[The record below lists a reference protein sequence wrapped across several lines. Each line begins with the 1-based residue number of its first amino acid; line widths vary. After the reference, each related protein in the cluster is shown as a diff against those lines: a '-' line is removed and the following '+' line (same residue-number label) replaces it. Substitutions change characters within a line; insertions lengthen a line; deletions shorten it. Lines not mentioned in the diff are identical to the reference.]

1 MDYLD
6 DIREVWEEILEDLSG
21 SYASEAID
29 LWFRRI
35 ELVSFRDSTLTA
47 SVSSQITYKRLNNG
61 LLDMLEG
68 EFRSRLG
75 FDLHIDLIYDDSK
88 RKPMVPPAPA
98 EPEKPEEAPPSV
110 TDRGYIGPTKPGYNF
125 EYTFDNFVVGNS
137 NRFAHAACTA
147 VASNPG
153 TNYNPLFIYGP
164 SGIGKTHLLYAITN
178 EIKKKKPNVKIIYI
192 TSEDFTN
199 QFISALSNSKMD
211 EFREKY
217 RSCDMLLID
226 DIQFIA
232 GKIST
237 QEEFFHTFN
246 ALYED
251 HKQIIFT
258 SDRPPHEMKTL
269 EERLQTR
276 MEWGLV
282 ADIQP
287 PDLELR
293 IAIIKKKAEQ
303 THIEIPDDVLLFLA
317 ENLRSNIRRIEGA
330 VKKLTALSLIGE
342 KIDMETVKFHLRD
355 LISDEE
361 PLSVTI
367 DKIFS
372 VTYKKYGFDK
382 EVLIG
387 TKRTGEIANARNI
400 TIYLIREITD
410 ISLPSIGKLFNRDHT
425 TVMSS
430 IRRVEKNILTD
441 KVLKIELD
449 EMIKEISSMKQEG
462 KSPLISE

>member
-1 MDYLD
+1 MAYLD
-6 DIREVWEEILEDLSG
+6 EFRDVFSDILEDLSADY
-21 SYASEAID
+21 SSATLE
-29 LWFRRI
+29 LWFGD
-35 ELVSFRDSTLTA
+35 LKFVSFVDTTLTV
-47 SVSSQITYKRLNNG
+47 SVDSLIKYNRLRTKF
-61 LLDMLEG
+61 LPIIEKKFC
-68 EFRSRLG
+68 EKLG
-75 FDLHIDLIYDDSK
+75 FDITLDLIFDDSEK
-88 RKPMVPPAPA
+88 GAAPA
-98 EPEKPEEAPPSV
+98 QKPADPPSV
-110 TDRGYIGPTKPGYNF
+110 PTPPTPEGELTDTGYIGPTKPGYNF

-147 VASNPG
+147 VAANPG
-153 TNYNPLFIYGP
+153 MNYNPLFIYGP

-178 EIKKKKPNVKIIYI
+178 EIKKKKPNVNIIYI

-199 QFISALSNSKMD
+199 QLISAITANKTA

-232 GKIST
+232 GKVST

-303 THIEIPDDVLLFLA
+303 AKVTIPDDVLIFLA

-342 KIDMETVKFHLRD
+342 GVTIDTVKYHMRD
-355 LISDEE
+355 LMNDEE

-367 DKIFS
+367 DKIFA
-372 VTYKKYGFDK
+372 VTYKKYGFSRDIL
-382 EVLIG
+382 VG
-387 TKRTGEIANARNI
+387 PKRPADISHARNV
-400 TIYLIREITD
+400 TIYLIRSITD
-410 ISLPSIGKLFNRDHT
+410 ISLESIGKLFERDHT
-425 TVMSS
+425 TVMNS
-430 IRRVEKNILTD
+430 IKRIEKLMVNDSVFALELT
-441 KVLKIELD
+441 
-449 EMIKEISSMKQEG
+449 EMTKDVANMKLGDLQN
-462 KSPLISE
+462 